1 MKYFAL
7 LAGALALAGG
17 VAEAQPRVFTL
28 EEIFATAESNSA
40 QLQPYFTAQQEAQR
54 QMAVA
59 RSGRL
64 PDVDVSLSVSYI
76 GDGFTTRRDF
86 SDYQKAPIPHLGTG
100 LSLNITQPVYTGGAI
115 SGAIDIAEMESTAA
129 RYRADLQRDNIRF
142 LLAGNYLDIYKCH
155 NLLDVVRQNV
165 GQAEQVLEEMRA
177 RHSQGVA
184 LHNDVTRYELL
195 VANLRLQETKLLNS
209 LKILNS
215 SLVINAG
222 LPEGTEVMPDT
233 LMLAALPAKGSERSW
248 QEAAT
253 SAPVIQL
260 AGKGVDISRKAE
272 DIVRAD
278 YLPHIGIK
286 AGWTM
291 DGPILVEIPPIN
303 RNLSYWY
310 IGVGVSYNLSSLFKT
325 DRRFAKSRVA
335 TLRARQELDAA
346 RDNIELGIRSDYTR
360 YLEAFEELST
370 QKKSVELA
378 DINYRTVALRY
389 NSGMALIT
397 DLLDAAN
404 AKLDAEQKLV
414 NARIDII
421 YYHYKLLFTSGKI

>member
-40 QLQPYFTAQQEAQR
+40 QLQPYFTAQQEAER

-129 RYRADLQRDNIRF
+129 RYRVDLQRDNIRF

-165 GQAEQVLEEMRA
+165 GQAEQRCAHAIA
-177 RHSQGVA
+177 RVW
-184 LHNDVTRYELL
+184 LCTTM
-195 VANLRLQETKLLNS
+195 LR
-209 LKILNS
+209 
-215 SLVINAG
+215 
-222 LPEGTEVMPDT
+222 
-233 LMLAALPAKGSERSW
+233 
-248 QEAAT
+248 AT
-253 SAPVIQL
+253 SCLWP
-260 AGKGVDISRKAE
+260 
-272 DIVRAD
+272 
-278 YLPHIGIK
+278 
-286 AGWTM
+286 
-291 DGPILVEIPPIN
+291 
-303 RNLSYWY
+303 
-310 IGVGVSYNLSSLFKT
+310 
-325 DRRFAKSRVA
+325 
-335 TLRARQELDAA
+335 
-346 RDNIELGIRSDYTR
+346 
-360 YLEAFEELST
+360 
-370 QKKSVELA
+370 
-378 DINYRTVALRY
+378 
-389 NSGMALIT
+389 
-397 DLLDAAN
+397 
-404 AKLDAEQKLV
+404 
-414 NARIDII
+414 
-421 YYHYKLLFTSGKI
+421 TSGYRKRNC